1 MSALV
6 ICAVALAAG
15 AVLPLA
21 VRPILQ
27 RFNMVDMPNERS
39 SHTTPTYR
47 GMGLAT
53 ACAALLAMLVALLA
67 GWMVNA
73 PIAWTLL
80 LSIAAACTLGWCED
94 ISGVGIKARA
104 GVQLLIGAVA
114 CVILATIIEPEW
126 AVPTWILVASC
137 TIFVAGYINVVN
149 FMDGIN
155 GISGSHGLLVGLAYA
170 YTGYLV
176 DLPWL
181 SLTGAAIAGAYAAF
195 IPWNIRP
202 GKNVFL
208 GDAGSYTLGAA
219 LGLLAVAG
227 FFAGVNP
234 VIMLAP
240 LLVYLTDSGLTLARR
255 VLAGEQWYKPH
266 RTHVYQ
272 RLTDVGFSH
281 LGSTSLV
288 AGATV
293 LCWVLGMNAGDALD
307 TGQYLLAAVLL
318 VLIVA
323 VLALY
328 WLSPALL
335 TQKSDEGQQG
345 AEELKTESAKH
356 NLAHSVEKT
365 QMPADSAHEDFNPA
379 SGVASDD
386 IKGSNAEKSAEK
398 SVFDTRSVSATHSSE
413 TTAKEG

>member
-6 ICAVALAAG
+6 IFSLALIAG

-67 GWMVNA
+67 GWMLNA

-80 LSIAAACTLGWCED
+80 LAIAAACALGWCED

-104 GVQLLIGAVA
+104 GVQLLIGIVA
-114 CVILATIIEPEW
+114 SVILANIIEPEW
-126 AVPTWILVASC
+126 AVPVWILVAIC
-137 TIFVAGYINVVN
+137 AIFVAGYINVVN

-155 GISGSHGLLVGLAYA
+155 GISGSHGLLAGLAYG

-181 SLTGAAIAGAYAAF
+181 SLSGLAIAGAYAAF

-234 VIMLAP
+234 VMMLAP
-240 LLVYLTDSGLTLARR
+240 LLVYLTDSALTLARR

-293 LCWVLGMNAGDALD
+293 LCWALGMIAGDALD
-307 TGQYLLAAVLL
+307 TGQYVLAS
-318 VLIVA
+318 VLIVLILA
-323 VLALY
+323 VLGFY
-328 WLSPALL
+328 WFSPVLL
-335 TQKSDEGQQG
+335 AKKSTGSSEGV
-345 AEELKTESAKH
+345 ADTKTESVKH

-365 QMPADSAHEDFNPA
+365 QILSVSAHEGA
-379 SGVASDD
+379 ESAQSVVSDD
-386 IKGSNAEKSAEK
+386 SKGSNAEKSAEK
-398 SVFDTRSVSATHSSE
+398 SVFETRSVSATHPHE
-413 TTAKEG
+413 NAEKEG